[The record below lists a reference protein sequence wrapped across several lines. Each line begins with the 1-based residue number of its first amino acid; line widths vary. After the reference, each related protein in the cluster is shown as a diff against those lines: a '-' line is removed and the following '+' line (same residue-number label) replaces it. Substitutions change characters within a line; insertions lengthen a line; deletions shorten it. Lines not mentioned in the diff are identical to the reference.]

1 MQDAQPPT
9 RLTDRK
15 RDAIVQA
22 AIGEFREHGFNGT
35 SMDRVAAAADVSK
48 RTVYNHFPSKEEL
61 FEAILLLMWERS
73 QSPDELAYSPTRPLR
88 DQLLELLAQKM
99 RLLNDASFI
108 DLSRVAMADMMH
120 TPDRART
127 IAAKLSAKEEGLPRW
142 LRAAQQDGRLQRTMD
157 VPYAA
162 QQLQGMVK
170 AFAFWPQLAM
180 GQPPLTAAQQ
190 VQVVGDAVDM
200 FLGFYAVPSTAAV
213 GVAKRPVKRAAKPAA
228 AAAATPAP
236 AAPAKRRAPQR

>member
-1 MQDAQPPT
+1 MTAPK
-9 RLTDRK
+9 RLTERK
-15 RDAIVQA
+15 REAIVAA
-22 AIGEFREHGFNGT
+22 AIAEFREHGFEVT
-35 SMDRVAAAADVSK
+35 SMDKIAASAGVSK

-73 QSPDELAYSPTRPLR
+73 QSPDELAYTPARPLR

-120 TPDRART
+120 TPERARGIT
-127 IAAKLSAKEEGLPRW
+127 AKLSAKEEGLPRW
-142 LRAAQQDGRLQRTMD
+142 LRAAQQDGRLRAAMD

-180 GQPPLTAAQQ
+180 GQPPLSAAQQ
-190 VQVVGDAVDM
+190 AQVVGDAVDM
-200 FLGFYAVPSTAAV
+200 FLGFYAAPTQK
-213 GVAKRPVKRAAKPAA
+213 AKAPVKKSQAGSTGKAATAPVATSAKPA
-228 AAAATPAP
+228 P
-236 AAPAKRRAPQR
+236 RRAPAR